1 MDLSSLLNPLG
12 STVQLLSQ
20 MINSPNGA
28 GMPQEGGWP
37 FKCKVSG
44 WMARTTVMNSLDVDA
59 KYPLRFY
66 NRILYTGWSCTSSG
80 QGCLP
85 VKEEGTS
92 LRGALERNSTS
103 RMKKDDDQKRFM
115 GCHPYDL
122 SDLQLRGL
130 SAELNSEEHK
140 LMGEIMEETTAPMV
154 DKRVLQQISEFWVP
168 CLSLESVNQ
177 KKPGLHAEG
186 MKYVRVA
193 AMETPGVPEY
203 IPLILEAK
211 GQLMSLTNSINLARP
226 DSDGIVCSTCALGTG
241 VHILIDVPDF
251 SPAGNPRVSS
261 GALDG
266 DDVRAVG
273 ARKLTFIKSMK
284 EAMVKIGWPG
294 AEKLLNG
301 T

>member
-1 MDLSSLLNPLG
+1 
-12 STVQLLSQ
+12 
-20 MINSPNGA
+20 
-28 GMPQEGGWP
+28 
-37 FKCKVSG
+37 
-44 WMARTTVMNSLDVDA
+44 
-59 KYPLRFY
+59 
-66 NRILYTGWSCTSSG
+66 
-80 QGCLP
+80 
-85 VKEEGTS
+85 
-92 LRGALERNSTS
+92 
-103 RMKKDDDQKRFM
+103 
-115 GCHPYDL
+115 
-122 SDLQLRGL
+122 
-130 SAELNSEEHK
+130 
-140 LMGEIMEETTAPMV
+140 
-154 DKRVLQQISEFWVP
+154 
-168 CLSLESVNQ
+168 
-177 KKPGLHAEG
+177 
-186 MKYVRVA
+186 
-193 AMETPGVPEY
+193 METPGVPEY